1 VSGRTARTATPAS
14 NRGPTMIAGHDAN
27 TTDAP
32 DDTTETDD
40 TGSGHGLQD
49 KEYAEECPRCGA
61 LPHSPRLVDRIYPSL
76 SGEARTAAREAA
88 ELGGADAGVYVC
100 VACATVVHYD
110 PTGATTGGEA
120 T

>member
-1 VSGRTARTATPAS
+1 
-14 NRGPTMIAGHDAN
+14 MIAGHDAN

-32 DDTTETDD
+32 PETTETD
-40 TGSGHGLQD
+40 HGLQD
-49 KEYAEECPRCGA
+49 KEYAEECPGCGA

-88 ELGGADAGVYVC
+88 DLGGADAGVYVC